1 MCVHVCAWVYVQR
14 ETEKSSA
21 FCVWGLPGSV
31 QAVAARRNSNSN
43 SNTCDTDEL
52 KSHMFN
58 QHHFKKLLHSLVA
71 VLANYFLKG
80 EFILSRF
87 NVAEQVVTVT
97 FTSQSFLSLKKS
109 SYEFCNP
116 KKCFSGAGFKLFSQC
131 FFSLKLQ
138 WPARNDALH
147 MARRCRFIGERERER
162 E

>member
-1 MCVHVCAWVYVQR
+1 MSSSCILCARMCVHGCVSQR

-31 QAVAARRNSNSN
+31 QAVAARRNSN

-71 VLANYFLKG
+71 VLANYSLKG
-80 EFILSRF
+80 EFILSCF

-97 FTSQSFLSLKKS
+97 FTSQSLLSHTINLVMS
-109 SYEFCNP
+109 FATRRNV
-116 KKCFSGAGFKLFSQC
+116 
-131 FFSLKLQ
+131 SLGQVSNCLVNVF
-138 WPARNDALH
+138 PL
-147 MARRCRFIGERERER
+147 
-162 E
+162 

>member
-43 SNTCDTDEL
+43 TCDTDEL

-71 VLANYFLKG
+71 VLANYYLKG

-97 FTSQSFLSLKKS
+97 FTSQSLLSPTINLVMS
-109 SYEFCNP
+109 FATRRNVSLGQVSNCLVNV
-116 KKCFSGAGFKLFSQC
+116 
-131 FFSLKLQ
+131 FSL
-138 WPARNDALH
+138 
-147 MARRCRFIGERERER
+147 
-162 E
+162 